1 MGTRGPPSRFALQ
14 NAQHGPRSRLC
25 QARPAT
31 SRHPDLTLAPSL
43 RPGGSGRLLAQPL
56 AAAEAP
62 PAPEAGWGEAEV
74 SGREGE
80 VAGTRAGSSLGGEGA
95 EKSGSPNRSL
105 PGTSEKGTSHCARM
119 CAHSQ
124 STVHARAHIQV
135 HIVHVCTHMLI
146 HMDTQPVSAHAC
158 HIQVPM
164 VHMCMC
170 MLTHMQA
177 QAHVVRTCTR
187 MLTHGPH
194 MHISWRRGAVLDP
207 LEQALPLAGLVTEQG
222 REGQGGGG
230 AVPSVPGR
238 QPARQPQPVPKEL
251 WAGPART
258 SPGSG
263 WTPSQPQGPRPGAQ
277 PGCLSASWTGKQV
290 LGLPGPP
297 ALSLLHLCVLM
308 WPCQQGAG
316 PVPHVRLPFT
326 TGCKWGLNY

>member
-1 MGTRGPPSRFALQ
+1 M
-14 NAQHGPRSRLC
+14 
-25 QARPAT
+25 
-31 SRHPDLTLAPSL
+31 
-43 RPGGSGRLLAQPL
+43 
-56 AAAEAP
+56 
-62 PAPEAGWGEAEV
+62 

-80 VAGTRAGSSLGGEGA
+80 VAGTRAGSSPGGEGA

-170 MLTHMQA
+170 MLTHMHA

-194 MHISWRRGAVLDP
+194 MHISWRQGAVLDP

-222 REGQGGGG
+222 REGRGVVEQCPVSQGDSQRGS
-230 AVPSVPGR
+230 PS
-238 QPARQPQPVPKEL
+238 L
-251 WAGPART
+251 
-258 SPGSG
+258 SPRSCG
-263 WTPSQPQGPRPGAQ
+263 
-277 PGCLSASWTGKQV
+277 
-290 LGLPGPP
+290 LGLPERAPDQDGHPP
-297 ALSLLHLCVLM
+297 SPRAHAPAPSLGV
-308 WPCQQGAG
+308 
-316 PVPHVRLPFT
+316 
-326 TGCKWGLNY
+326 